1 MMISAIIQARMGST
15 RLPGKVLKEVLGK
28 PILWHLINRIKKAKL
43 TNKIII
49 ATTKNE
55 IDRPILKFAEENG
68 IKNYAGSEENV
79 LDRYYQAAKKFNAD
93 PIVRITADCPLIDPE
108 IIDSVVRYYLDNEYD
123 YVANTLVP
131 STFPDGMDVEVFSFK
146 NLEKIWKEATLPSQ
160 REHVTFYFWQNPEIF
175 SVGRYDLPEDLSKY
189 RLTLDYPEDL
199 VLIKIIFE
207 ELYPKNSR
215 FSLYDIVEFLRSNP
229 ELQKINSHIRRSA
242 GWHKAFEKDKQAGGK
257 SEKS

>member
-1 MMISAIIQARMGST
+1 MVISAIIQARMGST

-43 TNKIII
+43 INEIII

-68 IKNYAGSEENV
+68 IKNYAGSEEDV
-79 LDRYYQAAKKFNAD
+79 LDRYYQTAKKFNAD

-108 IIDSVVRYYLDNEYD
+108 IIDSVVRYYLDKEYD
-123 YVANTLVP
+123 YVANTLEP
-131 STFPDGMDVEVFSFK
+131 TTFPDGMDVEVFSFK

-175 SVGRYDLPEDLSKY
+175 SVGRYNLDEDLSQY

-199 VLIKIIFE
+199 TLITIIFK
-207 ELYPKNSR
+207 ELYSR
-215 FSLYDIVEFLRSNP
+215 NDQFDLYDIIKFLRNNP
-229 ELQKINSHIRRSA
+229 ELPKINSHIGRNT
-242 GWHKAFEKDKQAGGK
+242 GWQKAFEKDT
-257 SEKS
+257 